1 MSKVK
6 FLNKWREENN
16 QYSPTHDVQNIE
28 TDADLPSDEPSSP
41 LSTYSLTFD
50 GEKWQIPFQEEN
62 MKEEIFF
69 LQELHHQFHKVNII
83 NKLFANISF
92 KLNNI

>member
-6 FLNKWREENN
+6 FLNKWKEENN
-16 QYSPTHDVQNIE
+16 QYSPTHEVQNIE

-50 GEKWQIPFQEEN
+50 GGKKANTFAREDMEEEN
-62 MKEEIFF
+62 YLPPRTSSPIPQGKY
-69 LQELHHQFHKVNII
+69 N
-83 NKLFANISF
+83 
-92 KLNNI
+92 

>member
-6 FLNKWREENN
+6 FLNKWKEENN
-16 QYSPTHDVQNIE
+16 QYSPTHEVQNIE

-50 GEKWQIPFQEEN
+50 WG
-62 MKEEIFF
+62 
-69 LQELHHQFHKVNII
+69 KVANT
-83 NKLFANISF
+83 FARGGHGGGKFSSF
-92 KLNNI
+92 KNFTTNSPR